1 MTTATRHI
9 FAQRVFLFLGMT
21 FSIFLL
27 SSLVQRS
34 SGRRPLFSSSG
45 TDMQSQSAADQSA
58 VTIQDFHRVETK
70 AGTPVWEVK
79 AAEARFLSSTGV
91 TNVAEMDLIVYRE
104 DGSKVFLN
112 SDSARLVIIDGS
124 ISKVELAGN
133 VKVKLEDGT
142 TVLTDSAVY
151 IAEAEEVRS
160 VSDVEIFGNGFLI
173 QGKGMIADLN
183 DRYIRLEHNVRSKF
197 IKGLLDSN
205 KLSAVGNIVKE

>member
-1 MTTATRHI
+1 
-9 FAQRVFLFLGMT
+9 
-21 FSIFLL
+21 
-27 SSLVQRS
+27 
-34 SGRRPLFSSSG
+34 
-45 TDMQSQSAADQSA
+45 MQSQSAADQSA